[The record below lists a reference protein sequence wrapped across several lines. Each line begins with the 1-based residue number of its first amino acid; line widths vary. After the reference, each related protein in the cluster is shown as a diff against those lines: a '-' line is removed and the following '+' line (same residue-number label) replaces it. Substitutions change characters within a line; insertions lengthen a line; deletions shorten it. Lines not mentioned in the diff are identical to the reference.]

1 MMINLLVENR
11 EDSEPFEDAETN
23 EETAMSL
30 WQIVLGVFLILFALS
45 LLGLAMPNLVLGI
58 VALIAGIAVFAGR

>member
-1 MMINLLVENR
+1 
-11 EDSEPFEDAETN
+11 
-23 EETAMSL
+23 MSL